1 MASYLFVIGII
12 VVLLTGMVASL
23 DGLRLIQD
31 KKKGAITNPELIG
44 IELANALK
52 AQGAEE
58 ILKEIFDS
66 VRPEA

>member
-1 MASYLFVIGII
+1 
-12 VVLLTGMVASL
+12 MVASL
-23 DGLRLIQD
+23 DGKRLIRDQR
-31 KKKGAITNPELIG
+31 KGPANKPESIG

-52 AQGAEE
+52 EQGAEK